1 MKAVFRT
8 DREKQDFLFYKEY
21 QNDSAIFGF
30 HSQVELYFI
39 DDGEMDITINSHHR
53 RLKKGEMCVA
63 LSFDAHGYST
73 PEFSKSSVLIIPTH
87 LCSGFIESTKDKH
100 SAYPFICDKEI
111 VSEIKQYVKQLNDCG
126 ENEIKKQGYIY
137 VILGLVSENIYFESN
152 KDTVDTAL
160 SSELLMYIEKNF
172 SQNISLKTASLEF
185 GYNQSYL
192 SRYFKSCFKIGFN
205 QFLTTIRLKNA
216 LLLMNK
222 KTHKLAYCALESGFN
237 SLRTF
242 HRVFFKEF
250 GCTPKEYM
258 KSSDTEVLKKQA
270 KDNQITQ

>member
-1 MKAVFRT
+1 MNAVFRT

-39 DDGEMDITINSHHR
+39 DDGEMDITVNSHHK

-87 LCSGFIESTKDKH
+87 LCTEFIENIRDKH
-100 SAYPFICDKEI
+100 STYPFICNKEV
-111 VSEIKQYVKQLNDCG
+111 VSEIKEHVKKLNSCG
-126 ENEIKKQGYIY
+126 ENDIKRQGYIY
-137 VILGLVSENIYFESN
+137 VILGLVAENIYFENNSSS
-152 KDTVDTAL
+152 VDTAL
-160 SSELLMYIEKNF
+160 SSKLLMYIEKNF
-172 SQNISLKTASLEF
+172 SQNISLKTASIEF

-216 LLLMNK
+216 LALMNE
-222 KTHKLAYCALESGFN
+222 HQGKLAYCAFESGFN

-242 HRVFFKEF
+242 HRVFYKEF
-250 GCTPKEYM
+250 GCTPKEYT
-258 KSSDTEVLKKQA
+258 KHNDIISKGSQKT
-270 KDNQITQ
+270 